1 MARFMMEATADR
13 RQDIERWE
21 KDLIEASAAGNSDLA
36 EQIRRR
42 IGESRKIIDDSG
54 YRFKQ

>member
-54 YRFKQ
+54 YRF